1 MTDTITQQTTEEIAS
16 QNQESRSQQR
26 IKELS
31 EKVELTAK
39 ERDEFKSLREKDQQV
54 IADLTRENSFNSSF
68 ADILGSFPS
77 AKDYKDDI
85 KAKVL
90 AGYDPTDAALAVLGK
105 AGKLGAQPAIQPQ
118 NPAGG
123 SADTVMVQG
132 ADKPVSEL
140 SQEERRAILE
150 KELLIQ

>member
-31 EKVELTAK
+31 DKVELTAK
-39 ERDEFKSLREKDQQV
+39 ERDEKDALLRERDEK
-54 IADLTRENSFNSSF
+54 IANLERENSFNSNF

-85 KAKVL
+85 RAKVL

-105 AGKLGAQPAIQPQ
+105 AGKLGGQPAIQPQ
-118 NPAGG
+118 SPAGG